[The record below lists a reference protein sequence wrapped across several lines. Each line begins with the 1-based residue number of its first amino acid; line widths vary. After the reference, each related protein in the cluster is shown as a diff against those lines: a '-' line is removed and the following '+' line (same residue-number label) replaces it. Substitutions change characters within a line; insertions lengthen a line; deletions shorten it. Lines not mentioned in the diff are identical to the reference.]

1 MYVELTGPDRFAI
14 QDLTTSEMELLQ
26 SGLIELKQQSLQ
38 DAVELK
44 EQRMSCNEMFQ
55 KIDLELVKSKQP

>member
-38 DAVELK
+38 DAVEFK